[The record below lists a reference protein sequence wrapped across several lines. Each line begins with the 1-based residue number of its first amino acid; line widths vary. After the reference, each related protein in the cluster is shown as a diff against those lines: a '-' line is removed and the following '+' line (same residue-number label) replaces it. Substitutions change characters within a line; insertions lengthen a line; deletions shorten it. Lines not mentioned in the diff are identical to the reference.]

1 MLHAYN
7 GGEEG
12 PQLLFR
18 IDTPHAVATER
29 PILSKLRDSRRRPE
43 KRAESVF
50 EVQFEVLKFQL
61 TYRNGCTDLVYW
73 MVSSSPLATGLQ
85 TRTSISI
92 LPSCVQYGR

>member
-18 IDTPHAVATER
+18 IDTSHAVATER

-43 KRAESVF
+43 KRTGSGMCSNGAWLLVRGL
-50 EVQFEVLKFQL
+50 VKRPGKARLNQL
-61 TYRNGCTDLVYW
+61 RV
-73 MVSSSPLATGLQ
+73 
-85 TRTSISI
+85 I
-92 LPSCVQYGR
+92 LG

>member
-7 GGEEG
+7 GGEES

-18 IDTPHAVATER
+18 IDTSHAVATER

-50 EVQFEVLKFQL
+50 KVVKFQL

-92 LPSCVQYGR
+92 LPSSVQYGR